1 MDSKNDSIDYTPLVS
16 KLAKSLLSS
25 NDKDVDSK
33 EMLAHNREFISMVCN
48 SLDMAADAYSSAKT
62 FKIILQYIVSDKR
75 LPRILYSE
83 ISSNIFSV
91 DEQTLSRIVQN
102 IDQLKDD
109 VLHDYILEKGDP
121 QYSTRKFVVYQ
132 NDKNNKEATEIFL
145 KIFDH
150 MHLVLYQ
157 IEKIKKETVDQ
168 TRELKKKYSVVNKK
182 LDKSQNEYVTIL
194 GIFAAIIL
202 AVVGGLSYSR
212 EAINAV
218 TIATVELPRLIVITA
233 VVGSVLVSIIHML
246 VSFIFGINDKKFD
259 CWSLWECICLII
271 LISVL
276 ALLLSVGFNF

>member
-33 EMLAHNREFISMVCN
+33 EMLAHNREFIFMVCN
-48 SLDMAADAYSSAKT
+48 SLDRAADAYSSAKT
-62 FKIILQYIVSDKR
+62 FEIILRYIVSDKR

-132 NDKNNKEATEIFL
+132 NDKNNKEATEIF
-145 KIFDH
+145 
-150 MHLVLYQ
+150 
-157 IEKIKKETVDQ
+157 
-168 TRELKKKYSVVNKK
+168 
-182 LDKSQNEYVTIL
+182 
-194 GIFAAIIL
+194 
-202 AVVGGLSYSR
+202 
-212 EAINAV
+212 
-218 TIATVELPRLIVITA
+218 
-233 VVGSVLVSIIHML
+233 
-246 VSFIFGINDKKFD
+246 
-259 CWSLWECICLII
+259 
-271 LISVL
+271 
-276 ALLLSVGFNF
+276 

>member
-62 FKIILQYIVSDKR
+62 FEIILQYIVSDKR

-109 VLHDYILEKGDP
+109 VLHDYILEKGNP

-168 TRELKKKYSVVNKK
+168 TRELKRS
-182 LDKSQNEYVTIL
+182 
-194 GIFAAIIL
+194 
-202 AVVGGLSYSR
+202 
-212 EAINAV
+212 
-218 TIATVELPRLIVITA
+218 IV
-233 VVGSVLVSIIHML
+233 L
-246 VSFIFGINDKKFD
+246 
-259 CWSLWECICLII
+259 
-271 LISVL
+271 
-276 ALLLSVGFNF
+276 